1 MYDVTFQSN
10 LAAGEKMA
18 RLGRRGHPRWT
29 RGCPSFQRKLN
40 GFSLIKSSRMER
52 KRCKRRTS
60 LVARWLRICLPI
72 QETQVWSWF
81 GGRIHMSQ
89 SNWAC
94 VPQLLSLRSR
104 AHAPLRWSPN
114 AAATAAHAP
123 RACALQQ
130 EKPLQREAWTLQPE
144 KDQAQQQRPSAAK
157 NKLIKCLVVFFLMEE
172 EKRQWLLEEGE
183 TGERDGTSVAS
194 WGKGIQELQVQSN
207 LKYGIY
213 SSASRE
219 ALPRFT
225 ERTGSSKRNNSS
237 HRSSVEGSR
246 EVQLLSEQKRVLF
259 LFHWSS
265 RAWGPHQG
273 PDLESRSYMG
283 VSRKP
288 MAPGDPALRMG
299 EE

>member
-89 SNWAC
+89 SNWTC
-94 VPQLLSLRSR
+94 VPQLLSLCSR
-104 AHAPLRWSPN
+104 AHAPLQWSPN

-123 RACALQQ
+123 RACALQ
-130 EKPLQREAWTLQPE
+130 REA
-144 KDQAQQQRPSAAK
+144 AAK
-157 NKLIKCLVVFFLMEE
+157 RSLHTAT
-172 EKRQWLLEEGE
+172 R
-183 TGERDGTSVAS
+183 ERPGTATKTQCS
-194 WGKGIQELQVQSN
+194 
-207 LKYGIY
+207 
-213 SSASRE
+213 
-219 ALPRFT
+219 
-225 ERTGSSKRNNSS
+225 
-237 HRSSVEGSR
+237 
-246 EVQLLSEQKRVLF
+246 QK
-259 LFHWSS
+259 
-265 RAWGPHQG
+265 
-273 PDLESRSYMG
+273 
-283 VSRKP
+283 
-288 MAPGDPALRMG
+288 
-299 EE
+299 